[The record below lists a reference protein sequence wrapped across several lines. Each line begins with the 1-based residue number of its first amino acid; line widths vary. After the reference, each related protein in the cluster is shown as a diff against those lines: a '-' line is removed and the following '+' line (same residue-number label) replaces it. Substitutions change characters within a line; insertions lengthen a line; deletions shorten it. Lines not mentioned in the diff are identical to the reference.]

1 MSELRRPPGWPPG
14 VPPPGA
20 DDWREWAVAFLL
32 DVAPA
37 EFRVDPFYRRQPVVL
52 AWRVQTIIEA
62 QLDAARTSYSQ
73 ARADLRDEVTPE
85 VVAETL
91 QALEREGAGLL
102 ARRREVELVSRA
114 LRGEQFVPRL

>member
-1 MSELRRPPGWPPG
+1 MSQSTRPPGWPPG

-20 DDWREWAVAFLL
+20 QGWQERAVAFLL

-37 EFRVDPFYRRQPVVL
+37 EFRTEPLYRRQPIVL
-52 AWRVQTIIEA
+52 AWRVRGVIDA
-62 QLDAARTSYSQ
+62 QLDAARASYAR
-73 ARADLRDEVTPE
+73 ARADLRDHVSPE

-102 ARRREVELVSRA
+102 ARHREVELIGEA
-114 LRGEQFVPRL
+114 LRGGSFVPRL